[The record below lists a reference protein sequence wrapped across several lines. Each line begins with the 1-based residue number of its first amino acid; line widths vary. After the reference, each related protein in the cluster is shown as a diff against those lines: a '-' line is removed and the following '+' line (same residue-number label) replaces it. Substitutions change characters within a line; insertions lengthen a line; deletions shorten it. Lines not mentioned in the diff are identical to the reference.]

1 MDPTVTDAR
10 MQKLAAHVDGVR
22 ELARRLVKDG
32 ALAEDVA
39 QETCAIAW
47 RRGRFDPG
55 WLAGVVRNV
64 ARHAFRAQARR
75 GRHERAAARP
85 DVAESAAAAVERA
98 EFGRHVVGLLLALD
112 EPYRSTL
119 VLSFF
124 EGLSP
129 SEIAARTGDP
139 PGTVRSRLKRGLDLL
154 RASLDADSEGDRR
167 KWALVLAPL
176 GWPRRVAGTAAT
188 AAGVAVMGTAMKLSA
203 AAIVAAIAIWATWPS
218 GARAPASGAST
229 SKEVAAAVSVA
240 STRAASPRSAR
251 ESSVPAA
258 DVAETQ
264 SAPRA
269 RVRGRV
275 VDVTTGET
283 LAGARVF
290 VVRKSKDRGF
300 VWHLETNADGAFSGE
315 VAETTTYAERI
326 PWSAVTT
333 PLAVE
338 ASAAGHLR
346 LHQAPWTGTGADGA
360 EDLGDIRLERGVVVR
375 GRVTTTSGDPVPHAA
390 VFATDVPYLP
400 GYGFPLQSARR
411 FAETDD
417 AGRFEFAEGLRPS
430 DDANAYTLL
439 AACPRGCAYVS
450 VPVRRSPEMVAEVV
464 LVLRVAG
471 AAVRVVGPDGRPA
484 EGAEVIA
491 QPRFGAFRGHLQP
504 NRTLLNV
511 SNDAALAAVFTR
523 RTDAAGRASFDGL
536 PIDDAAV
543 YDFSAASKGCVAG
556 WHEGVEVRATPVAQ
570 VEIVLTKDQ
579 PLVAGGRVLDAE
591 GRPIEGARIVDSS
604 FGHAVAVTD
613 AAGVFVLTRAPGEPG
628 AEARQVDVSKDGF
641 APRRLVRVLFVIDD
655 GAPLPEIRMTPPA
668 PVEGVVLDQDGRPL
682 AGAFVVLRRGDKCL
696 NLPGPGGTDAEGRFA
711 FADATPGEWM
721 LTVVPPVAA
730 DGCVQ
735 PPDKIVVGGTR
746 DVVVRVERLPPGRA
760 RVVVDVVDAASGKPV
775 DVDDVCLYDDHSVR
789 GQRVAL
795 PKPQIERG
803 RVTVTPLRPGDYA
816 LWLRIADRP
825 YHLVQIHVVEDATD
839 VGATCRV
846 RQGSTITGRVR
857 MPPEFA
863 GKPVKVFYGPRD
875 TRTVPG
881 GGSWRPITSQGRVEV
896 AADGTFRIEG
906 VTPAPFRLEVRER
919 GWLGDAVADASAGD
933 ASVDLDVRRGT
944 VVTFRSAESFERLVS
959 WIEGSLDGGP
969 WFHISQDLT
978 EKGARLEAA
987 NTLAPGL
994 LRWRATFRAS
1004 FYSNDVVDAAAPQQG
1019 EMTLVA
1025 GKDVEIVV
1033 PLVPRR

>member
-1 MDPTVTDAR
+1 MSVPVKTVKT
-10 MQKLAAHVDGVR
+10 
-22 ELARRLVKDG
+22 RLHR
-32 ALAEDVA
+32 ALALLRDALDREYGD
-39 QETCAIAW
+39 
-47 RRGRFDPG
+47 RRGWCLALLPLIKTRFPITVG
-55 WLAGVVRNV
+55 TATAGATIMGTAMKV
-64 ARHAFRAQARR
+64 
-75 GRHERAAARP
+75 
-85 DVAESAAAAVERA
+85 SAAAAV
-98 EFGRHVVGLLLALD
+98 
-112 EPYRSTL
+112 
-119 VLSFF
+119 
-124 EGLSP
+124 
-129 SEIAARTGDP
+129 
-139 PGTVRSRLKRGLDLL
+139 
-154 RASLDADSEGDRR
+154 
-167 KWALVLAPL
+167 
-176 GWPRRVAGTAAT
+176 
-188 AAGVAVMGTAMKLSA
+188 
-203 AAIVAAIAIWATWPS
+203 VAAITLWAVTRDGAPT
-218 GARAPASGAST
+218 ARAPGAS
-229 SKEVAAAVSVA
+229 SADEVAATPSLP
-240 STRAASPRSAR
+240 STRAPSQRASR
-251 ESSVPAA
+251 ETAVAA
-258 DVAETQ
+258 TDVAVTPPV
-264 SAPRA
+264 PRA
-269 RVRGRV
+269 RVHGRV
-275 VDVTTGET
+275 VDAATGET

-300 VWHLETNADGAFSGE
+300 VWHLETSADGTFSGE

-338 ASAAGHLR
+338 ASASGHLR
-346 LHQAPWTGTGADGA
+346 FHQAPWTGAGVDGA

-390 VFATDVPYLP
+390 VFASDVPYLP

-411 FAETDD
+411 LAETDD

-430 DDANAYTLL
+430 DDANRYTLL
-439 AACPRGCAYVS
+439 AACPLGCAYVS
-450 VPVRRSPEMVAEVV
+450 VAVRRSPEMISEVV

-471 AAVRVVGPDGRPA
+471 ASVRVTGPDGRPA

-523 RTDAAGRASFDGL
+523 RSDADGRATFDGL

-543 YDFSAASKGCVAG
+543 YDFSAASKGCVPG
-556 WHEGVEVRATPVAQ
+556 WREGVEVRATPVAQ

-613 AAGVFVLTRAPGEPG
+613 PDGVFVLTRTRGESG

-682 AGAFVVLRRGDKCL
+682 AGAFVVLRRGEKCL
-696 NLPGPGGTDAEGRFA
+696 NLAGQQGTSADGRFA
-711 FADATPGEWM
+711 FPDATPGEWM

-735 PPDKIVVGGTR
+735 PPDKLVVGGTR
-746 DVVVRVERLPPGRA
+746 DVVVRVERLPPGRG
-760 RVVVDVVDAASGKPV
+760 RVVVEVVDAASGKPV
-775 DVDDVCLYDDHSVR
+775 DVDDVCLYDNHADRS
-789 GQRVAL
+789 QRVAL
-795 PKPQIERG
+795 PKPTIDRG
-803 RVTVTPLRPGDYA
+803 RVTVTPLRPGDYS
-816 LWLRIADRP
+816 LWFRIADRP
-825 YHLVQIHVVEDATD
+825 YQLVQIHVADDATD

-863 GKPVKVFYGPRD
+863 GKPVKVIYAPRD

-906 VTPAPFRLEVRER
+906 VTPTQFRLEVRER

-933 ASVDLDVRRGT
+933 AAVDLDVRRGT
-944 VVTFRSAESFERLVS
+944 VVTFRSAESFGRLVS

-969 WFHISQDLT
+969 WFHVSQDLT
-978 EKGARLEAA
+978 EKGARLESA
-987 NTLAPGL
+987 NTLATGL
-994 LRWRATFRAS
+994 LRWRAIFRAT

-1019 EMTLVA
+1019 EVTLVA

-1033 PLVPRR
+1033 PVVANK